1 MLTRSVSSAMAST
14 SSSTTSSLFS
24 SSGRREFVFASRKSG
39 RNNKNEDDEE
49 ERRRNTVVV
58 FSARRKN
65 YPLPVGVSCSRR
77 GARALAS
84 ATSSSRDDETDKEII
99 FPIAPGRR
107 AKSNKTEICHA
118 ISEPRKSATTKT
130 EKDPTKGS
138 GGGGSGQSASSSS
151 PSSSSSSSGK
161 KKSSSFT
168 VRNNNNGKMK
178 AANGSAGSKGYK
190 PFKPTSSKVS
200 NVRRKKFA
208 PLIAGVADNVP
219 LDELLKKYPNFED
232 CLGPKKYDAG
242 HFIRLYSDLVRCD
255 RLGDA
260 IDLLQRLSDA
270 KVPCLNDTRIRKHGT
285 VDFLVSCER
294 SNKLNNSPVTH
305 AFTFTNLVLGAA
317 REELTNEEVATI
329 YNKLLAVCS
338 AHGDSEAAAKAFE
351 QMKQDPKGLT
361 IDVITHTSL
370 IVAYGKAG
378 KVDMAFEQFETMT
391 KKDKTE
397 PTIVTY
403 GALMDAVSR
412 EIGRRSGNGGFKS
425 NNKKDIS
432 YVKDALDR
440 VFNLR
445 LDLEASG
452 LQMDVRVLNCLVS
465 ACGRA
470 AAFEELRSDA
480 LNRAFDIVAE
490 SRRNGLFPD
499 AVTYS
504 SLMSGCVNAGE
515 PQRALALY
523 DEMETKGVART
534 ASVYATAIHACAAE
548 YDYENSAPNYRK
560 AFKIWEEVQQNEP
573 RVVVDPVLYAT
584 ILTVA
589 SRAGNVEM
597 CANLIREMEMNG
609 SMMSP
614 AVVSNMCGSFARAGD
629 AGAVDRILSDAEKS
643 NEYVPRACYNAL
655 INSFARDADL
665 EGAMKAYDRLVES
678 GQSPDEITFEGLI
691 LAAAKK
697 PETLVDAKKLLQE
710 ALDMGL
716 RPTLPT
722 YNALVR
728 GFGRSGDL
736 NKTYATVKAMKYAGY
751 TPDEMTWRELLFSCA
766 RHGNCLLAW
775 DAYKSSRAAGIAPCE
790 VTLNTII
797 GAILAHI
804 RTLTDPTR
812 LASDKP
818 GHGLTDTTTSG
829 EISSSV
835 AQPAWKEWADRA
847 TAVFH
852 EATTHGVKP
861 RVETFSSMLA
871 CLRPPTDQEVQL
883 AARYGGESLAR
894 LVTHQSNVHED
905 AATYYPTKALI
916 LFEEA
921 QAIGIVPQFEM
932 SEDSEYDM
940 RNFPPAAAEVALL
953 TLIRKIKRHVETH
966 GEKDLKNR
974 LPTFT
979 LLVREKSEML
989 VDEDGYLVSSSADES
1004 LADRGAARRL
1014 ERTGERLV
1022 VLLRRLRINYA
1033 GSLER
1038 GKIELSSHIMYRW
1051 IHGKSSAPHALPGM
1065 EARLAGD
1072 IAMQAMRIRSKD
1084 MMSGRG
1090 TIDHYGNDADESS
1103 SFIPGYRAPVFRNP
1117 NANYGR
1123 SEGGQAGGRWSRTGW
1138 SQSSFDDIPSDQHL
1152 SIDDL
1157 DDLIKNRT

>member
-1 MLTRSVSSAMAST
+1 MLTTRSASSGAVAST
-14 SSSTTSSLFS
+14 SASSSRGVNNRRARFLSSSSSLSLRKEFS
-24 SSGRREFVFASRKSG
+24 HFLILESGGSAP
-39 RNNKNEDDEE
+39 KNEEH
-49 ERRRNTVVV
+49 
-58 FSARRKN
+58 
-65 YPLPVGVSCSRR
+65 YPLPSRSRR
-77 GARALAS
+77 GHFSVPCSAS
-84 ATSSSRDDETDKEII
+84 ASSNHHGGSSFENEENEIF

-107 AKSNKTEICHA
+107 SDGKRNKKTEIHA
-118 ISEPRKSATTKT
+118 ISEPRKPSSSANEGTKKTGSATTTRAK
-130 EKDPTKGS
+130 
-138 GGGGSGQSASSSS
+138 SSSHGGKKK
-151 PSSSSSSSGK
+151 SSSSSSSNKRSPPNGQSSPNGGK
-161 KKSSSFT
+161 GSSSH
-168 VRNNNNGKMK
+168 
-178 AANGSAGSKGYK
+178 YK
-190 PFKPTSSKVS
+190 PFTPTSSKVS

-219 LDELLKKYPNFED
+219 LDELLEKYPNFAD
-232 CLGPKKYDAG
+232 CLGPKKYDSG

-294 SNKLNNSPVTH
+294 SNKLSNSPVTH

-317 REELTNEEVATI
+317 REELSNAEVATI

-338 AHGDSEAAAKAFE
+338 AHGDCEAAAKAFE

-378 KVDMAFEQFETMT
+378 KVDLAFDQFNTMT
-391 KKDKTE
+391 KKDKIE

-403 GALMDAVSR
+403 GALMDALSR
-412 EIGRRSGNGGFKS
+412 EVGRRSGNGGFKS

-445 LDLEASG
+445 SDLQASG

-470 AAFEELRSDA
+470 AAFEELRTDA
-480 LNRAFDIVAE
+480 LDRAFDIVAE

-499 AVTYS
+499 AITYS

-534 ASVYATAIHACAAE
+534 ASVYATAIHACATE
-548 YDYENSAPNYRK
+548 YDYDNSAPNYRK
-560 AFKIWEEVQQNEP
+560 AFKIWEEVQQNKP

-643 NEYVPRACYNAL
+643 NEIVPRACYNAL

-665 EGAMKAYDRLVES
+665 EGATKAYDRLIES

-697 PETLVDAKKLLQE
+697 TETLAEAKKLLQE
-710 ALDMGL
+710 ALDLGL

-728 GFGRSGDL
+728 GFGRAGDL

-790 VTLNTII
+790 VTLNTIL

-804 RTLTDPTR
+804 RTLTHPTR

-829 EISSSV
+829 EIASSV

-883 AARYGGESLAR
+883 ASKYGGESLAR

-953 TLIRKIKRHVETH
+953 TLIRKIKRHVEAH

-979 LLVREKSEML
+979 LLVREKPEML

-1004 LADRGAARRL
+1004 LADRGATRRL

-1065 EARLAGD
+1065 EARLADD
-1072 IAMQAMRIRSKD
+1072 ITMQAMRIRSRD

-1090 TIDHYGNDADESS
+1090 TIDHYGNDADEDS

-1123 SEGGQAGGRWSRTGW
+1123 SDGGYGAGGRWSRTGW
-1138 SQSSFDDIPSDQHL
+1138 SQSSYDDIPSDQHL
-1152 SIDDL
+1152 SMDDL

>member
-1 MLTRSVSSAMAST
+1 MLTTRSASSGAVAST
-14 SSSTTSSLFS
+14 SASSRGVNNRRARFLSSSSSLRKEFS
-24 SSGRREFVFASRKSG
+24 QLLILKSG
-39 RNNKNEDDEE
+39 GRAPTKNEE
-49 ERRRNTVVV
+49 
-58 FSARRKN
+58 N
-65 YPLPVGVSCSRR
+65 YPLPCSRR
-77 GARALAS
+77 RGDFSVPCSAS
-84 ATSSSRDDETDKEII
+84 ASLSNGGSSFEKEEKDNNKGGEIF

-107 AKSNKTEICHA
+107 SDGKRNKKTEIHA
-118 ISEPRKSATTKT
+118 ISEPRKPSANEGTKKTGSATTRAK
-130 EKDPTKGS
+130 
-138 GGGGSGQSASSSS
+138 SSRGKKK
-151 PSSSSSSSGK
+151 SSSSSSSKRSPPNGGSSPNGGRGGG
-161 KKSSSFT
+161 SSSH
-168 VRNNNNGKMK
+168 
-178 AANGSAGSKGYK
+178 YK
-190 PFKPTSSKVS
+190 PFTPTSSKVS

-219 LDELLKKYPNFED
+219 LDELLEKYPNFAD
-232 CLGPKKYDAG
+232 CLGPKKYDSG

-294 SNKLNNSPVTH
+294 SNKLSNSPVTH

-317 REELTNEEVATI
+317 REELSNAEVATI

-338 AHGDSEAAAKAFE
+338 AHGDCEAAAKAFE

-361 IDVITHTSL
+361 IGVITHTSL

-378 KVDMAFEQFETMT
+378 KVDLAFDQFNTMT
-391 KKDKTE
+391 KKDKIE

-403 GALMDAVSR
+403 GALMDALSR
-412 EIGRRSGNGGFKS
+412 EVGRRSGNGGFKS
-425 NNKKDIS
+425 NNKNDIS

-445 LDLEASG
+445 SDLQASG

-480 LNRAFDIVAE
+480 LDRAFDIVAE

-499 AVTYS
+499 AITYS
-504 SLMSGCVNAGE
+504 SLMSGFVNAGE

-534 ASVYATAIHACAAE
+534 ASVYATAIHACATE
-548 YDYENSAPNYRK
+548 YDYDNSAPNYRK
-560 AFKIWEEVQQNEP
+560 AFKIWEEVQQNKP

-643 NEYVPRACYNAL
+643 NEIVPRACYNAL

-665 EGAMKAYDRLVES
+665 EGATKAYDRLIES

-697 PETLVDAKKLLQE
+697 TETLAEAKTLLQE
-710 ALDMGL
+710 ALDLGL

-728 GFGRSGDL
+728 GFGRAGNL

-751 TPDEMTWRELLFSCA
+751 TPDEMTWRELLFSSA

-790 VTLNTII
+790 VTLNTIL

-829 EISSSV
+829 EIASSV

-883 AARYGGESLAR
+883 ASKYGGESLAR

-932 SEDSEYDM
+932 NEDSEYDM

-953 TLIRKIKRHVETH
+953 TLIRKIKRHVEAH

-979 LLVREKSEML
+979 LLVREKPEML

-1004 LADRGAARRL
+1004 LADRGATRRL

-1065 EARLAGD
+1065 EARLADD
-1072 IAMQAMRIRSKD
+1072 ITMQAMRIRSRD

-1090 TIDHYGNDADESS
+1090 TIDHYGNDADEDS

-1123 SEGGQAGGRWSRTGW
+1123 SDGGYGAGGRWSRTGW
-1138 SQSSFDDIPSDQHL
+1138 SQSSYDDIPSDQHL
-1152 SIDDL
+1152 SMDDL